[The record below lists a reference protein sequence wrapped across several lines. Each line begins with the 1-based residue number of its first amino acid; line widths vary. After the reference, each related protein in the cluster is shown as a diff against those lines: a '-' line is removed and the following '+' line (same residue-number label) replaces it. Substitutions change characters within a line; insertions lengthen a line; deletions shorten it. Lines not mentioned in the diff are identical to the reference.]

1 MIESYSDLVNELG
14 KLNSGFNSYYIKIL
28 NKIKEHVSS
37 IKNDAN
43 KFNDIIQNYL
53 KISKKYELEKD
64 IDLYIKKINIEE
76 TKKENMFSKL
86 KMKLKDFNEMT
97 ANVYVN
103 NFIKN
108 IKELNENLNNLLN
121 QLADKTFLP
130 PITNNFTDSSV
141 DLLINSSKFYDEEI
155 LNNKSEKKE
164 KSEIIKCTVC
174 NNNEYCCYCEKC
186 NNLFCS
192 ECLEKAKIAEEKE
205 KKNHKHKYRY
215 VDDLKNHKTLF
226 LKSVNA
232 LIENILI
239 NSNYILNIE
248 KIKVKNMNS
257 NNSNLK
263 IDYIRRNLDFPYFTN
278 YYDFNSQIEFLK
290 EINSITKNEL
300 NVNYMSNN
308 SFHISEMNK
317 DLIFSIKRIFNDEKV
332 SFYKLIL
339 SNIDS
344 AFYSGDD
351 FSDEKYLVNCQNEYE
366 EIKNNFS
373 YTINLNPF
381 KRNLV
386 FEPIKIG
393 EILTDQINSKLYIDK
408 ENIFITF
415 NNICNFIDSFIRTKT
430 FFELPPQKLKT
441 QFPNLN
447 LLNEFKI
454 IVDDLFSNKFD
465 IRNDLDYRGNFIF
478 PNKSLNLYRGTE
490 KYDPPYGWIGI
501 GLNVS
506 KKYEDDNWLKI
517 KDKSST
523 WAIAYHG
530 VGRISTFDEIINM
543 VKNIINEGLKPGPS
557 QIKCHSNDIRHT
569 GKKIGTGVYLTPSIN
584 LAEEYS
590 GIISYNNKK
599 YNIVLMTKVL
609 IDKIKEPEDFNYW
622 ILNKDYIRVYRILLK
637 EKT

>member
-1 MIESYSDLVNELG
+1 MLIICL
-14 KLNSGFNSYYIKIL
+14 IIL
-28 NKIKEHVSS
+28 FI
-37 IKNDAN
+37 
-43 KFNDIIQNYL
+43 YL
-53 KISKKYELEKD
+53 KWI
-64 IDLYIKKINIEE
+64 
-76 TKKENMFSKL
+76 
-86 KMKLKDFNEMT
+86 
-97 ANVYVN
+97 
-103 NFIKN
+103 
-108 IKELNENLNNLLN
+108 
-121 QLADKTFLP
+121 
-130 PITNNFTDSSV
+130 
-141 DLLINSSKFYDEEI
+141 
-155 LNNKSEKKE
+155 
-164 KSEIIKCTVC
+164 
-174 NNNEYCCYCEKC
+174 
-186 NNLFCS
+186 
-192 ECLEKAKIAEEKE
+192 
-205 KKNHKHKYRY
+205 
-215 VDDLKNHKTLF
+215 
-226 LKSVNA
+226 
-232 LIENILI
+232 
-239 NSNYILNIE
+239 
-248 KIKVKNMNS
+248 
-257 NNSNLK
+257 
-263 IDYIRRNLDFPYFTN
+263 
-278 YYDFNSQIEFLK
+278 
-290 EINSITKNEL
+290 
-300 NVNYMSNN
+300 
-308 SFHISEMNK
+308 
-317 DLIFSIKRIFNDEKV
+317 KV

-351 FSDEKYLVNCQNEYE
+351 FSDEKYLVNHQNEYE

-465 IRNDLDYRGNFIF
+465 VRNDLDYRGNFIF